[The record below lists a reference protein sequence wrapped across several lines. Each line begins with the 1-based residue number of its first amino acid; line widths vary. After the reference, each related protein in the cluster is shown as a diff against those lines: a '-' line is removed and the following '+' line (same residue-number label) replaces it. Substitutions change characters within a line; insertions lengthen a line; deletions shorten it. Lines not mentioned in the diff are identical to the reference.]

1 MLPLIGLLIGI
12 IFGLVFKIPIPAAY
26 VRYLGIAVLAALDSA
41 FGGLRATLDKK
52 FDDKLFITG
61 FFSNTIMAAFIVYVG
76 DKLGISELYLAAV
89 VAFGVRIFQNLGFI
103 RRHLFRMSWA
113 NYYISKLSGE
123 TTSEQDDT
131 TNVNE
136 NRFN

>member
-1 MLPLIGLLIGI
+1 MLPLIGLIIGI
-12 IFGLVFKIPIPAAY
+12 ILGLAFKIPIPAAY

-61 FFSNTIMAAFIVYVG
+61 FFSNTILAAFIVYVG

-89 VAFGVRIFQNLGFI
+89 VAFGVRIFQNLALI
-103 RRHLFRMSWA
+103 RRHIFQMRWA
-113 NYYISKLSGE
+113 DYYISKLSGE
-123 TTSEQDDT
+123 PTPKQNDL
-131 TNVNE
+131 NE
-136 NRFN
+136 NKFN